1 MLAGELKLDICMLNL
16 TDEGLN
22 DNALAENLRDA
33 PLNSLIVLED
43 IDAIFVERSIN
54 KKESSRSTGVSFR

>member
-16 TDEGLN
+16 THEGLN

>member
-1 MLAGELKLDICMLNL
+1 M
-16 TDEGLN
+16 
-22 DNALAENLRDA
+22 AENLRDA